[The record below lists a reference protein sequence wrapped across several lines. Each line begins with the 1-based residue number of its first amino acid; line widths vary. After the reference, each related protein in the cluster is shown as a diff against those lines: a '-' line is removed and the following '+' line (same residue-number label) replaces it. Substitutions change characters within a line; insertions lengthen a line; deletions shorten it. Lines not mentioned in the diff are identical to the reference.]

1 MFEFYPPVAVLA
13 LQQQLLLHEV
23 LPAHRACDQA
33 GAGPAMG
40 VVVLPLT
47 VEPRGAGPT
56 LHTAHTPA
64 QTGHRHRTSEPSG
77 KSAGVISHSQQ
88 RGY

>member
-1 MFEFYPPVAVLA
+1 MNTSVSVSGVCMYSSNEQHLPIAVLT

-23 LPAHRACDQA
+23 LSAYWTSDQA
-33 GAGPAMG
+33 GTGATVG

-47 VEPRGAGPT
+47 VETRGVRTT

-64 QTGHRHRTSEPSG
+64 Q
-77 KSAGVISHSQQ
+77 KQ
-88 RGY
+88 